1 MDFMTDKQTLEDLN
15 IVGKYKNNSIFNVF
29 NYVTTRGGERL
40 LETMFLRPLS
50 DADEINKRSATFRYF
65 QENHIRFPFEK
76 ELFETVEHYTGD
88 PCHGNPVVAMLNM
101 CRYKFLQTVAS
112 DKEFEI
118 LYTGLACTIKFLDIL
133 RYFIAPLYEKRQSM
147 VYAGT
152 LEELDGI
159 FRDKQLKQLLEGGK
173 KTGFSLWQIVRYDY
187 ILRCA
192 CREKIRRLMEILY
205 LMDVYATVA
214 RVADERG
221 FTYAKATAAATSVP
235 GGGNEGGSH
244 IYITRVFHPQL
255 PGAVPNNVRIDS
267 GQNVLFLTGANMA
280 GKSTFMKSF
289 GIAVYLA
296 HMGFP
301 VAAGAME
308 FTLQDGIYTSIN
320 VPDNLNMGYSH
331 FYAEVLRVK
340 KVAEEV
346 SRSKNLVI
354 IFDELFKGTNVK
366 DAYDATVA
374 VSEAFAGR
382 RNCSYIIST
391 HITEAGHTLKE
402 HCPNM
407 KFVFF
412 PTVMEGSIPRYTYT
426 LQEGIT
432 SDRHGMMI
440 INNEH
445 IIDIIDGKQ

>member
-1 MDFMTDKQTLEDLN
+1 MDFITDKQTLEDLN

-29 NYVTTRGGERL
+29 NHVTTRGAERV
-40 LETMFLRPLS
+40 LETMFLHPLS
-50 DADEINKRSATFRYF
+50 DAGEINKRSATFRYF
-65 QENHIRFPFEK
+65 QENQIRFPFKK
-76 ELFETVEHYTGD
+76 ELFETVEHYIGNS
-88 PCHGNPVVAMLNM
+88 CHGNPIVAALNIYR
-101 CRYKFLQTVAS
+101 CKFLQKIAA

-118 LYTGLACTIKFLDIL
+118 RYAGLAGTLEFLHTL
-133 RYFIAPLYEKRQSM
+133 RNFIAPLYEKRQAAI
-147 VYAGT
+147 YADT
-152 LEELDGI
+152 LEEADGI
-159 FRDKQLKQLLEGGK
+159 LRDKQLKQILEAGPAS
-173 KTGFSLWQIVRYDY
+173 GFSLWQIARYDY
-187 ILRCA
+187 ILRCV
-192 CREKIRRLMEILY
+192 CLEKIKK
-205 LMDVYATVA
+205 LMDIIYLTDIYATVA
-214 RVADERG
+214 HVAGERR
-221 FTYAKATAAATSVP
+221 FAYATATSP
-235 GGGNEGGSH
+235 DGSANRSGSH
-244 IYITRVFHPQL
+244 IRLTRVFHPQL
-255 PGAVPNNVRIDS
+255 LGAVPNTVCVDCHRNVI
-267 GQNVLFLTGANMA
+267 FLTGANMA

-301 VAAGAME
+301 VAAEAME
-308 FTLQDGIYTSIN
+308 FSVQDGIYTSIN
-320 VPDNLNMGYSH
+320 VPDNLDMGYSH

-412 PTVMEGSIPRYTYT
+412 PTVMEGNTPRYTYT